1 MTGLT
6 MPQGIE
12 AMTEAATSA
21 MTTEAASMTGA
32 TSMTGVRTGGTGVA
46 MVQALN
52 KKTGVAASGTAAA
65 LTMVASVG
73 HVMRGRAGGAV
84 SPKPHSPVLQA
95 MDLQV
100 VLAARIQVPNW
111 SVAQVT

>member
-1 MTGLT
+1 
-6 MPQGIE
+6 
-12 AMTEAATSA
+12 

-65 LTMVASVG
+65 LTMVSLVSVN
-73 HVMRGRAGGAV
+73 HFCRLQRLE
-84 SPKPHSPVLQA
+84 HS
-95 MDLQV
+95 
-100 VLAARIQVPNW
+100 
-111 SVAQVT
+111 